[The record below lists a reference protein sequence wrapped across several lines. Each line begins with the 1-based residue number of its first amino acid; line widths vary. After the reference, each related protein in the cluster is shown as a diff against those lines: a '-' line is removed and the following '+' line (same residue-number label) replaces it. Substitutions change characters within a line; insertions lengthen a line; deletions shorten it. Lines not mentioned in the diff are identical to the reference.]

1 MQLILV
7 RHGEAEPYQSDDAGR
22 SLTTRGVAQAH
33 STAQQVLAQYHPDL
47 LVVSPFKRAQQTAAA
62 FEETITTLDE
72 IPHPIPLHILDEIT
86 PDADPRAALDALSIL
101 AAQYEAKC
109 MMVVCHMNVIAY
121 LAGLIVDEDPESF
134 GLAEARVFDQP
145 LILMGLSIEK
155 ARFAPLG
162 DLG

>member
-33 STAQQVLAQYHPDL
+33 STAQQVLAKYHPDL
-47 LVVSPFKRAQQTAAA
+47 LVVSPYKRAQQTAAA
-62 FEETITTLDE
+62 FEEAITAFHET
-72 IPHPIPLHILDEIT
+72 PPPIPLHILDEIT
-86 PDADPRAALDALSIL
+86 PDADPRAALDALSLL
-101 AAQYEAKC
+101 AAQYGPKC

-121 LAGLIVDEDPESF
+121 LAGLIVDEYPESF
-134 GLAEARVFDQP
+134 GLAEARVFEQP
-145 LILMGLSIEK
+145 LILMGLSVEK

-162 DLG
+162 DLS